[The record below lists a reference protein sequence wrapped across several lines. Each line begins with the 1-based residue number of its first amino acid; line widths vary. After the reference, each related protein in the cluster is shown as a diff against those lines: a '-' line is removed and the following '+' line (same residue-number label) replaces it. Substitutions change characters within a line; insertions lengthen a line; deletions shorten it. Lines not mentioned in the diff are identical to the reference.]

1 MFESHCGGVRVA
13 VKRPDERT
21 GLKTGLKTSLKDD
34 IGELALRMKEL
45 IDENPSV
52 TIMELTIAMGLSR
65 NGVKYHLNVLKEKMG
80 LIRVGGRKSGHWVF
94 HED

>member
-1 MFESHCGGVRVA
+1 MFELHCGGVRVT
-13 VKRPDERT
+13 VMRPDER
-21 GLKTGLKTSLKDD
+21 TGLKTSLKDD